1 VKLQNVSSEFTASG
15 IAADIALVG
24 HQMVDADPHIDLTG
38 KVVFVTV
45 QGMAE
50 IPALA
55 PVYLQAGARLAILEV
70 NGWGLHVLSPRAG
83 QERLWMAPPIICA
96 SWVQAVE
103 RVIERF
109 GPIDLWL
116 DTRAM
121 AWPPVSRIGGI
132 R

>member
-1 VKLQNVSSEFTASG
+1 MKLQGMSSGFPASG
-15 IAADIALVG
+15 IAADLALVG
-24 HQMVDADPHIDLTG
+24 DPLPDLDPPMDLTG

-45 QGMAE
+45 QGMEE

-55 PVYLQAGARLAILEV
+55 AVYLQAGACLAILEV
-70 NGWGLHVLSPRAG
+70 NGWGLHVLSPRVG
-83 QERLWMAPPIICA
+83 EESLWTAPPIPCT
-96 SWVQAVE
+96 SWVNAVE

-121 AWPPVSRIGGI
+121 VWPPVSRIGGT